1 MKYRLPIL
9 IILVLLSVLGIHAT
23 TAQDASIEITGT
35 VEAVGDGT
43 ITVNGLPVD
52 LSSVDANTASQ
63 LVPNS
68 SVRIIGNL
76 QNGVVIAITIE
87 IINQPTPTPTP
98 STGVPGVD
106 IEKFVSVDGGA
117 TWQDADDEPGPQV
130 ALDTPVSFRF
140 VITNTGQTPLNNL
153 LLTDNTLD
161 VSACTI
167 PATLAQGA
175 LFECTVGPMNATAG
189 QHSNLAT
196 IVAVSPDSDD
206 DDDDDNTTEVRDSDP
221 ANYFGGER
229 PSIRVV
235 KSVSKDRSNWTDSDD
250 DDGPE
255 INVGEDVFFRFSVTN
270 DGTVPVSN
278 ITLADSSYSTASC
291 TIPATLN
298 AGASFECIIG
308 PFDAVAGR
316 HMNTVTVRAR
326 YNEFEIIDSDTASY
340 FGGDRDDD
348 TGGLPVT
355 IVIEGPVQN
364 ININIITIYD
374 IDIEINPDDPLLTVI
389 QLGDHIH
396 IEGNMQD
403 QGDTII
409 IVAVTIIIID
419 VDIVIGD
426 DNTVVWRDDDGCGNP
441 PPPWAPAHGWRRRCE
456 NRGGTVII
464 IDDDDDGG
472 SRGRGRGRG
481 NSGSS

>member
-1 MKYRLPIL
+1 MKYRLPFL
-9 IILVLLSVLGIHAT
+9 IILLLLVVLGIQAT
-23 TAQDASIEITGT
+23 VAQDASIEITGV

-43 ITVNGLPVD
+43 VTVNGLPID
-52 LSSVDANTASQ
+52 LSSVDASTASQ
-63 LVPNS
+63 LVANS

-87 IINQPTPTPTP
+87 ILNQPTPTPTP
-98 STGVPGVD
+98 PPAGPPAVD
-106 IEKFVSVDGGA
+106 IEKFVSVDGSA
-117 TWQDADDEPGPQV
+117 TWQDADDTPGPQV
-130 ALDTPVSFRF
+130 ALNTPVSFRF
-140 VITNTGQTPLNNL
+140 VVTNTGQRPLSNL
-153 LLTDNTLD
+153 LLTDNTLNLK
-161 VSACTI
+161 ACTI
-167 PATLAQGA
+167 PATLAPGA
-175 LFECTVGPMNATAG
+175 LFECTVGPYNATAG

-196 IVAVSPDSDD
+196 VVAVAQGNE
-206 DDDDDNTTEVRDSDP
+206 DDDDNTNNSAEVRDSDP

-229 PSIRVV
+229 PSIQII
-235 KSVSKDRSNWTDSDD
+235 KSVSKDRSNWTDAND

-255 INVGEDVFFRFSVTN
+255 INVGDDVFFRFVVTN

-278 ITLADSSYSTASC
+278 ITLSDSSYSTADC

-316 HMNTVTVRAR
+316 HINTVTVRAR
-326 YNEFEIIDSDTASY
+326 YNEFDILDSDTASY
-340 FGGDRDDD
+340 FGGRRDA
-348 TGGLPVT
+348 GLPVT
-355 IVIEGPVQN
+355 IIIEGPVQN

-389 QLGDHIH
+389 QLGDNVR
-396 IEGNMQD
+396 IEGNQTS

-409 IVAVTIIIID
+409 IVAVTIVIID

-456 NRGGTVII
+456 NRGGNVII
-464 IDDDDDGG
+464 IGDDDDDNGN
-472 SRGRGRGRG
+472 GRGRGRG
-481 NSGSS
+481 NDDDD